1 MRSNGNRWL
10 KYMRLSTE
18 KLRKLLTGPGHISE
32 ADFEATVKEAKKKD
46 RPLERLLVEKGLVS
60 DENLGRT
67 IADSFDYHFVDLKKV
82 KITDDLLDL
91 IPEVVARS
99 QQAIAFER
107 TSDTILKVA
116 MSNPDNFEFI
126 KLLERKSGCRIEISY
141 ATPLGIEEALRYYKS
156 DLTERVSHYLAEL
169 KANPRSEENIVRLVD
184 LFLEYAHDN
193 RASDIH
199 MEPLGDTIAIRFRI
213 DGVLHE
219 VASYPAELHQQ
230 IVFRVKIMAR
240 LRTDEHAAA
249 QDGRFD
255 FEVGGAQFDV
265 RVSIL
270 PVTDGE
276 NVVLRLLAERSRRL
290 TLEDLGLVG
299 HDLEKVRRAAEKPYG
314 MLLAVG
320 PTGCGKT
327 TTLYA
332 ILQILNRP
340 EVNITTIEDPVEYD
354 VEHVQQTQVNP
365 KKNLTFAT
373 GLRSIVR
380 QDPDII
386 MVGEIRDNETAGIA
400 INAAMTGHLLLSTL
414 HANDAATTFPRLVDM
429 GVEPFLVA
437 SSVNVVVA
445 QRLVRKI
452 CQVCR
457 VSYRTSSE
465 ELTILKAEPK
475 LSKIVEQVFQ
485 KKDLAKI
492 TLYKGAGCKLCGNTG
507 YRGRTGIFEVM
518 EIGEELRSLIIEK
531 TSSGVIQEKAQE
543 LQMTLMLVDGITK
556 MSQGIT
562 TLEEVMRA
570 TKT

>member
-1 MRSNGNRWL
+1 
-10 KYMRLSTE
+10 
-18 KLRKLLTGPGHISE
+18 
-32 ADFEATVKEAKKKD
+32 
-46 RPLERLLVEKGLVS
+46 
-60 DENLGRT
+60 
-67 IADSFDYHFVDLKKV
+67 
-82 KITDDLLDL
+82 
-91 IPEVVARS
+91 
-99 QQAIAFER
+99 
-107 TSDTILKVA
+107 
-116 MSNPDNFEFI
+116 
-126 KLLERKSGCRIEISY
+126 
-141 ATPLGIEEALRYYKS
+141 
-156 DLTERVSHYLAEL
+156 
-169 KANPRSEENIVRLVD
+169 
-184 LFLEYAHDN
+184 
-193 RASDIH
+193 
-199 MEPLGDTIAIRFRI
+199 
-213 DGVLHE
+213 
-219 VASYPAELHQQ
+219 
-230 IVFRVKIMAR
+230 
-240 LRTDEHAAA
+240 
-249 QDGRFD
+249 
-255 FEVGGAQFDV
+255 
-265 RVSIL
+265 
-270 PVTDGE
+270 
-276 NVVLRLLAERSRRL
+276 
-290 TLEDLGLVG
+290 
-299 HDLEKVRRAAEKPYG
+299 
-314 MLLAVG
+314 
-320 PTGCGKT
+320 
-327 TTLYA
+327 
-332 ILQILNRP
+332 
-340 EVNITTIEDPVEYD
+340 
-354 VEHVQQTQVNP
+354 
-365 KKNLTFAT
+365 
-373 GLRSIVR
+373 
-380 QDPDII
+380 